1 MNSSSSE
8 TKEIPLENLSLEQL
22 GYIGKQLEQ
31 EISSYSS
38 YYTSLKVA
46 LNKFV
51 DNKEY
56 VKDLATAKDRDI
68 LVPITSS
75 LYVPGKCADISNV
88 MVEIGTNYFVETKL
102 DNAEKFCERKM
113 AMIKANME
121 KIDELLKTKSNHMN
135 LINHHIILKQQQAQG
150 KK

>member
-1 MNSSSSE
+1 MNPLSTEGS
-8 TKEIPLENLSLEQL
+8 KEIPLENLTLEQL
-22 GYIGKQLEQ
+22 SYIGKQLEQ
-31 EISSYSS
+31 EIASYSS

-46 LNKFV
+46 LNKFL

-56 VKDLATAKDRDI
+56 VKDLTTAKDKEI

-75 LYVPGKCADISNV
+75 LYVPGKCGDISNV

-102 DNAEKFCERKM
+102 ENAEKFCERKLT
-113 AMIKANME
+113 MIKSSME
-121 KIDELLKTKSNHMN
+121 KIDEILKTKSNHMN
-135 LINHHIILKQQQAQG
+135 VLNHNIILKQSQA

>member
-1 MNSSSSE
+1 MNSSSTE
-8 TKEIPLENLSLEQL
+8 GAKEIPLENLSLEQL

-56 VKDLATAKDRDI
+56 ITDISTAKDKDI

-75 LYVPGKCADISNV
+75 LYVPGKCGDISNV

-102 DNAEKFCERKM
+102 ENADKFCERKIT
-113 AMIKANME
+113 MIKSNME
-121 KIDELLKTKSNHMN
+121 KIDDLLKTKSNQMN
-135 LINHHIILKQQQAQG
+135 LINHNIILKQSQG

>member
-1 MNSSSSE
+1 MNSSSTE
-8 TKEIPLENLSLEQL
+8 GAKEIPLENLSLEQL
-22 GYIGKQLEQ
+22 SYIGKQLEQ

-56 VKDLATAKDRDI
+56 VRDLSSAKDKDI

-75 LYVPGKCADISNV
+75 LYVPGKCGDISNV
-88 MVEIGTNYFVETKL
+88 MVEIGTNYFVESKL
-102 DNAEKFCERKM
+102 ENAEKFCERKI
-113 AMIKANME
+113 AMIKSNME

-135 LINHHIILKQQQAQG
+135 LINHNIIQKQSQA

>member
-56 VKDLATAKDRDI
+56 VRDLTTAKDRDI

-75 LYVPGKCADISNV
+75 LYIPGKCADISNV
-88 MVEIGTNYFVETKL
+88 MVEIGTNYFVETKI

-113 AMIKANME
+113 TMIKANMD

>member
-1 MNSSSSE
+1 MNSE
-8 TKEIPLENLSLEQL
+8 GTKEVPIENLNLEQL
-22 GYIGKQLEQ
+22 AYVGKQIEQ

-38 YYTSLKVA
+38 YLTSLKVA

-56 VKDLATAKDRDI
+56 VKDLVNCKEKEI

-75 LYVPGKCADISNV
+75 LYVPGKSSDISHL
-88 MVEIGTNYFVETKL
+88 MVEIGTNYFVETSIDK
-102 DNAEKFCERKM
+102 AEKFCDRK
-113 AMIKANME
+113 ISIIRDNLE
-121 KIDELLKTKSNHMN
+121 KIEEIIKTKTNHLN
-135 LINHHIILKQQQAQG
+135 LINHGIIMKQQAGQG